1 MAKAKKGNPTLLKLV
16 EISQKYARN
25 WEPDGF
31 FADLLRCY
39 GITDFLINK
48 ALSGEDNPV
57 CHDLT
62 EEMARGDLAVRSVA
76 YFRFVKEPE
85 EASRALNAVRELKE
99 ATSSRNR
106 FQFIIAAGPGVLSMY
121 DLVEQN
127 NLSIDLSELPENY
140 TFLLPIMEGRHKK
153 VASTRLADHKACIKL
168 TKLLETLASHN
179 GLGHDDL
186 HKLNDF
192 ICRLLFCFFAEDTGI
207 FGQEENLFTKAF
219 DKVVDRKGSNA
230 REFFEDLFT
239 VLNTPE
245 DAASRAPFRNAMP
258 VEILRFPYVNGG
270 LFKEHTYIPDFDIT
284 TRNQIMDCGG
294 LEWHE
299 ISPAV
304 FGAMFQSAMDPK
316 ERRQNGAHYTSE
328 ENILKVIKPLF
339 LNDLYAEFDAIKN
352 SPESK
357 KLLDDIDRLPA
368 GQVRNKEKLNAQY
381 EKPFNDFLDK
391 LGSMRFLDPACGCGN
406 FLMITYRE
414 LRRLENKV
422 LKHLKSGVLS
432 ISMASRIKVDHFY
445 GIEIEDWPA
454 QIAHISMWLM
464 MHVMNT
470 ETSKDFGIAI
480 PSIPLRESVSVVC
493 ANALTT
499 DWNEVLPAG
508 KCSYVL
514 GNPPFGGTT
523 YTSSE
528 QKSWLKAVYPPK
540 YKTGLADYVTGWFV
554 KAAEY
559 ISPNPSIRV
568 GFVSTNSICQGE
580 QVGTL
585 WGLLLKKGVRIDF
598 AYTSFPWSNDAA
610 NKAGVTCVIV
620 GFSRKGRAEPM
631 LFAFDRKTGKTS
643 EQACQC
649 ISPYLVD
656 ARTPAIVYSHSKA
669 LSATLGLKFGNKAAD
684 GGNLLLEKD
693 EGEKIFSEH
702 PKARKFVKRFI
713 GSSELMNSTWRYC
726 LWLED
731 KDREEWSSI
740 PAVMEHVEACRS
752 FRESQVK
759 TGDAFKLKDKPWRFR
774 EQNNPKSAL
783 VIPRVTSER
792 RSYIPMGIVGIE
804 SIIGDAAF
812 MLPDAGMY
820 EFGILSSKMHMVW
833 MRLTSGRM
841 KTDFRYS
848 RDMTFNTF
856 IWPEVDATQKE
867 DIESLAQEAY
877 MMRED
882 YPSMTL
888 GDLYNPDTMPE
899 PLKKA
904 HAALDLAVDHAYRQ
918 EGFKDD
924 EERLSF
930 MLDLYADATAKE
942 KK

>member
-1 MAKAKKGNPTLLKLV
+1 MAKAQKSNPTLLKLV

-25 WEPDGF
+25 WEPEGF

-57 CHDLT
+57 CHDVT

-85 EASRALNAVRELKE
+85 EVSRALNSVRELKE

-153 VASTRLADHKACIKL
+153 VASTRLADHKACTKL

-207 FGQEENLFTKAF
+207 FGQEENLFTNAF

-245 DAASRAPFRNAMP
+245 DAASRAPLRNTMP

-284 TRNQIMDCGG
+284 TRNQIMDCGE

-304 FGAMFQSAMDPK
+304 FGAMFQSAMDPD

-339 LNDLYAEFDAIKN
+339 LDDLYARFEALKN

-357 KLLDDIDRLPA
+357 RLLDEIDTNARDRKKLI
-368 GQVRNKEKLNAQY
+368 KEY
-381 EKPFNDFLDK
+381 EKPFLSFLDQ

-406 FLMITYRE
+406 FLMVTYRE

-422 LKHLKSGVLS
+422 LKHLKYGVLS
-432 ISMASRIKVDHFY
+432 ISMASRIRIDHFY

-464 MHVMNT
+464 LHVMNT
-470 ETSKDFGIAI
+470 ETSRDFGIAI

-499 DWNEVLPAG
+499 DWNEVLPAE

-514 GNPPFGGTT
+514 GNPPFGGFKYTT
-523 YTSSE
+523 QE
-528 QKSWLKAVYPPK
+528 QKEWLKVVYPPK
-540 YKTGLADYVTGWFV
+540 YKIGLADYVTGWFV

-559 ISPNPSIRV
+559 MNPNPSIRV
-568 GFVSTNSICQGE
+568 GFVTTNSICQGE

-585 WGLLLKKGVRIDF
+585 WGLLMQRGIRIDF

-610 NKAGVTCVIV
+610 NKAGVTCIIV
-620 GFSRKGRAEPM
+620 GFSRRGRAVPK
-631 LFAFDRKTGKTS
+631 LYVYNSRTSVTS
-643 EQACQC
+643 EVHCKY
-649 ISPYLVD
+649 ISPYLTD
-656 ARTPAIVYSHSKA
+656 ASSQILIERMKQPI
-669 LSATLGLKFGNKAAD
+669 SARIDLKLGNMPGD
-684 GGNLLLEKD
+684 GGKLIFEKN
-693 EGEKIFSEH
+693 EGEK
-702 PKARKFVKRFI
+702 
-713 GSSELMNSTWRYC
+713 
-726 LWLED
+726 
-731 KDREEWSSI
+731 
-740 PAVMEHVEACRS
+740 
-752 FRESQVK
+752 
-759 TGDAFKLKDKPWRFR
+759 
-774 EQNNPKSAL
+774 
-783 VIPRVTSER
+783 
-792 RSYIPMGIVGIE
+792 
-804 SIIGDAAF
+804 
-812 MLPDAGMY
+812 
-820 EFGILSSKMHMVW
+820 
-833 MRLTSGRM
+833 
-841 KTDFRYS
+841 
-848 RDMTFNTF
+848 
-856 IWPEVDATQKE
+856 
-867 DIESLAQEAY
+867 
-877 MMRED
+877 
-882 YPSMTL
+882 L
-888 GDLYNPDTMPE
+888 G
-899 PLKKA
+899 
-904 HAALDLAVDHAYRQ
+904 Q
-918 EGFKDD
+918 
-924 EERLSF
+924 S
-930 MLDLYADATAKE
+930 
-942 KK
+942 